1 MATEARPGAPPSAA
15 SVLSATGAVTRGS
28 IRRRLLG
35 TLAVLFL
42 AAMVVLSVAAQAWG
56 RRAAD
61 QSFDRLLTASVLAM
75 GDAVSFD
82 GAQWDLVLPYAAL
95 DLLAMAPDDRV
106 FYSLRTPGGAL
117 VTGYDDLP
125 APPAAQRREAERRAA
140 DGPAAQDAT
149 PVFFDAPYRG
159 ETVRFALAGR
169 WAAGAAD
176 QGRAWLQVGQTRRAR
191 DAAATDTA
199 RVATA
204 AIALLTGAA
213 LLLCWW
219 GVRRALAPVA
229 RLEHEIAGRAAS
241 DLQPIAT
248 PVPVEMAQ
256 AVGAL
261 NRFMGR
267 LADNLDA
274 LRVFIADA
282 AHQMR
287 TPLAALRAQAQ
298 MAVDEPDPA
307 EQRRSLVAIER
318 NAERLTRLLN
328 QLLSDATVA
337 HRDTLGRFE
346 PVDLLRTVREALRDA
361 VPRADPQPAVRLHC
375 DLQAAPT
382 RGDALMLRE
391 AIKNL
396 VDNALKHGVRRG
408 AAGRADVGEGVG
420 QGAQTAAEATSAA
433 VTRPPEAVELG
444 EGAAAAAPVAE
455 IDLALEAAPGGGW
468 SLSVADRGPGIAADE
483 MPTLFERFAR
493 GRDAVPGGAGLGMA
507 IVHRVVERHGGR
519 LALAPRAG
527 GGLVVRMQLPA
538 ADGEAV

>member
-1 MATEARPGAPPSAA
+1 MAIEARR
-15 SVLSATGAVTRGS
+15 GAVPAAAPARPATAAVTHGS
-28 IRRRLLG
+28 VRRRLLG
-35 TLAVLFL
+35 TLGALFL

-75 GDAVSFD
+75 GDAVGFD
-82 GAQWDLVLPYAAL
+82 GAQWDLDLPYAAL

-106 FYSLRTPGGAL
+106 FYSLRTPAGAL

-204 AIALLTGAA
+204 AIALLTATA

-248 PVPVEMAQ
+248 PVPAEMAQ

-298 MAVDEPDPA
+298 MAVDEPDAA

-337 HRDTLGRFE
+337 HRDTLRRFE

-361 VPRADPQPAVRLHC
+361 VPRADPQPVVRLHC
-375 DLQAAPT
+375 DLQAAPM

-396 VDNALKHGVRRG
+396 LDNALKHGVQRG
-408 AAGRADVGEGVG
+408 AAGRADVGEGGSVG
-420 QGAQTAAEATSAA
+420 EAAAVEAMSAATPRTAEAVDLHDGASA
-433 VTRPPEAVELG
+433 L
-444 EGAAAAAPVAE
+444 VAE
-455 IDLALEAAPGGGW
+455 IDVTLAPAPGGGW
-468 SLSVADRGPGIAADE
+468 ALSVADRGPGIAADE

-493 GRDAVPGGAGLGMA
+493 GRDAGPGGAGLGMA

-519 LALAPRAG
+519 LALEPREG

-538 ADGEAV
+538 AGGEGA